1 VEYFSG
7 PKNIPLLSHQARQ
20 TQDKKKKSNSSHP
33 SRKKNTKNKK
43 STPRK
48 VANIKNGSYDMEND
62 NFRAIINERQSA
74 IKVKA
79 MLLKDVL
86 IFS

>member
-1 VEYFSG
+1 MDELRTRHHNQS
-7 PKNIPLLSHQARQ
+7 QAGL
-20 TQDKKKKSNSSHP
+20 TGKKKKKDRIVLIPHE
-33 SRKKNTKNKK
+33 RKIPKIKIYTMKTSKY
-43 STPRK
+43 
-48 VANIKNGSYDMEND
+48 KNGSYDMEND

>member
-1 VEYFSG
+1 M
-7 PKNIPLLSHQARQ
+7 L
-20 TQDKKKKSNSSHP
+20 
-33 SRKKNTKNKK
+33 
-43 STPRK
+43 
-48 VANIKNGSYDMEND
+48 ANIKNGRYGLEND
-62 NFRAIINERQSA
+62 NFRVIINEMQNA

>member
-1 VEYFSG
+1 MTWKMTILG
-7 PKNIPLLSHQARQ
+7 
-20 TQDKKKKSNSSHP
+20 
-33 SRKKNTKNKK
+33 
-43 STPRK
+43 
-48 VANIKNGSYDMEND
+48 
-62 NFRAIINERQSA
+62 AIINERQSA